1 MTTRR
6 LWPRTLRVRAVVSVL
21 IVLTVGFVAVA
32 AATTLSLDHFLVNRL
47 DSQLRDAGNRY
58 SISLEHNDHDVDN
71 GAAQF
76 QTVEGQANG
85 TLGAR
90 VLNGSV
96 TAAGIVGRRGA
107 DASVDSEARETLA
120 RIPVSGGARTVRL
133 EGLGAYRILASK
145 GRDGDILI
153 TGLPLAPVNSTI
165 GRLVAIE
172 LVVFLTVLVAVGVG
186 VAIVVRRTLRPLE
199 EIAQTAA
206 EIARRPMGSGSV
218 SLPERAPVERP
229 GSEVAIVA
237 TAVNTLVDEV
247 ESALS
252 VREASEERLRRF
264 IADASHELRTPVAV
278 IRGYAEVAQRIGVEQ
293 PEEVQHSLQRIVG
306 ESERIGHL
314 VDDLLLLARLDSGL
328 ELQHEEVDLTHAVLE
343 AVSDAQVVDRSRI
356 WRLDLPEE
364 PVHVTADGPGV
375 HQVVSNLLTNA
386 RTHTPPGTSVTTHLR
401 VLPDGDVELTVADDG
416 PGLPPELA
424 SRAFERFVRGQDG
437 RQTSTG
443 SSGLGLPIVAAIV
456 EAHGGTISLDGQHGC
471 TVRIV
476 FPAHHQRKG
485 D

>member
-1 MTTRR
+1 
-6 LWPRTLRVRAVVSVL
+6 
-21 IVLTVGFVAVA
+21 
-32 AATTLSLDHFLVNRL
+32 
-47 DSQLRDAGNRY
+47 
-58 SISLEHNDHDVDN
+58 
-71 GAAQF
+71 
-76 QTVEGQANG
+76 
-85 TLGAR
+85 
-90 VLNGSV
+90 V
-96 TAAGIVGRRGA
+96 T
-107 DASVDSEARETLA
+107 
-120 RIPVSGGARTVRL
+120 
-133 EGLGAYRILASK
+133 
-145 GRDGDILI
+145 
-153 TGLPLAPVNSTI
+153 
-165 GRLVAIE
+165 IE
-172 LVVFLTVLVAVGVG
+172 LVVFLSVLVAVAVIGT
-186 VAIVVRRTLRPLE
+186 IVVRRTLRPLG

-218 SLPERAPVERP
+218 SLPERAPVGRP

-237 TAVNTLVDEV
+237 SAVNTLVDEV
-247 ESALS
+247 ESALV
-252 VREASEERLRRF
+252 VREASEERLRQF

-278 IRGYAEVAQRIGVEQ
+278 IRGYAEVAQRIGGDQ
-293 PEEVQHSLQRIVG
+293 PDEVRHSLQRIVG

-343 AVSDAQVVDRSRI
+343 AMSDAQVVDRSHI

-364 PVHVTADGPGV
+364 PVLVDADGPGV

-386 RTHTPPGTSVTTHLR
+386 RTHTPPGTSVTTRLR
-401 VLPDGDVELTVADDG
+401 VLPNGDAELTVTDDG

-424 SRAFERFVRGQDG
+424 ARAFERFVRGQDG

-443 SSGLGLPIVAAIV
+443 SSGLGLPIVAAII

-476 FPAHHQRKG
+476 FPAHHVHKG